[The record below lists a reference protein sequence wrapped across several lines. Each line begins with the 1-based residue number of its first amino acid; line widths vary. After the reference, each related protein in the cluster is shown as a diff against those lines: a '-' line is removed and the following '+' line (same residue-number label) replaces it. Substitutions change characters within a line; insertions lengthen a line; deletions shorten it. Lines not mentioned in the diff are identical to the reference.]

1 MLEIRDLARSQ
12 RFCPCS
18 VPHHCPSLEMSTPFF
33 YCSGTR
39 TKHNFGDEGT
49 CSTYSSRL
57 QSGTVGKSRPDLK
70 AAVTSQTDKGGG
82 DQVCVCTLGYCC
94 SANFLLSYTAQDL
107 KPEERSVHTEY
118 LYQLDFVGS
127 EQGWLWYRAQ
137 QY

>member
-1 MLEIRDLARSQ
+1 MKGLVQLTVPDYSLALWGSQ
-12 RFCPCS
+12 GQIS
-18 VPHHCPSLEMSTPFF
+18 KQLSHHKQ
-33 YCSGTR
+33 TR
-39 TKHNFGDEGT
+39 
-49 CSTYSSRL
+49 
-57 QSGTVGKSRPDLK
+57 
-70 AAVTSQTDKGGG
+70 GGG